1 MKTKDICIIGVD
13 DFTYKLAKELLKA
26 GKEVVLIDNDENK
39 VNNLSTEFQYVYKAD
54 ATNKLSLIELNIN
67 EFSQVIIG
75 VSTMEDSILIV
86 SNLKDLKIKNIVAKV
101 RNEVQKQVLT
111 ILTDERVKIIWPDE
125 IIAEMTAFR
134 LIHEINVDLSL
145 MNDDISIIRI
155 PVKNPKL
162 FQIEIQEFELKSKYF
177 TNIIMIDR
185 GKELIFPVRSTTKL
199 LNGDIATIAC
209 KSNTIDKVASLF
221 TKV

>member
-1 MKTKDICIIGVD
+1 
-13 DFTYKLAKELLKA
+13 
-26 GKEVVLIDNDENK
+26 
-39 VNNLSTEFQYVYKAD
+39 
-54 ATNKLSLIELNIN
+54 
-67 EFSQVIIG
+67 
-75 VSTMEDSILIV
+75 
-86 SNLKDLKIKNIVAKV
+86 
-101 RNEVQKQVLT
+101 
-111 ILTDERVKIIWPDE
+111 
-125 IIAEMTAFR
+125 MTAFR